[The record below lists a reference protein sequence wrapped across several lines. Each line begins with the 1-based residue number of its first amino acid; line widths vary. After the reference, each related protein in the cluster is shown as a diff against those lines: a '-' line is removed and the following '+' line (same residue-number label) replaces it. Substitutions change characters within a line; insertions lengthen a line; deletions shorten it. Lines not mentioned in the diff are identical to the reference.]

1 MAETKLTPDQSRI
14 GRAAIG
20 WSEQDL
26 ADAAG
31 VSCDAVLN
39 LEAGLPPPDAI
50 AVAVLNTLAEA
61 GVSFFHGPDGS
72 LRMRARTFDGIIE
85 APVTMRLR
93 G

>member
-1 MAETKLTPDQSRI
+1 VAETGITPDQSRI

-20 WSEQDL
+20 WSEQEL

-31 VSCDAVLN
+31 VSRDAVLD
-39 LEAGLPPPDAI
+39 LEAGSPPSEAI
-50 AVAVLNTLAEA
+50 AVAVLDTLAEA

-72 LRMRARTFDGIIE
+72 IRMRARTLDGIIE
-85 APVTMRLR
+85 APVTMRPR